1 MFSIFS
7 SSSSAICSTDLFLLS
22 VLPKLSYF
30 TNQYTI
36 IAITTPISY
45 LLYFKGFLFPFIY
58 ILALFLVSNFFY
70 GTDLVRCFSWLI
82 SAITLLYFSCS
93 STALSVDD
101 VHVLLNVPTP
111 LPCSAVL
118 LMSSM

>member
-36 IAITTPISY
+36 IAITTYISY
-45 LLYFKGFLFPFIY
+45 LLYFKGCLFLFIY
-58 ILALFLVSNFFY
+58 ILALFLVSALFY
-70 GTDLVRCFSWLI
+70 GTVLVRCFSWLI

-101 VHVLLNVPTP
+101 VHVLLKVPTP

-118 LMSSM
+118 LISSM